1 MKLYKDSYSEAV
13 FEFCNFLLIL
23 KKDKKEIEK
32 IKDKKLIKEMKAMR
46 GMLFVMRTEY
56 AYALLYEENE
66 NKANEIRKAFDMAA
80 ETYPYVSEVEGERYL
95 MDKALSLMS
104 K

>member
-1 MKLYKDSYSEAV
+1 MEVSRTVLLSYS
-13 FEFCNFLLIL
+13 LLIL
-23 KKDKKEIEK
+23 KKDKKEIDE

-46 GMLFVMRTEY
+46 GMLFVMRCEY

-95 MDKALSLMS
+95 MDKALSRY
-104 K
+104 